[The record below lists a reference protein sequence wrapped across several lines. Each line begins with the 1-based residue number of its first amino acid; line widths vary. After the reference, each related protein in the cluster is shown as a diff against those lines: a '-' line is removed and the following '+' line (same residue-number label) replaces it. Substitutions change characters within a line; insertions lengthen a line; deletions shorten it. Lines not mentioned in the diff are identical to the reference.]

1 MCAMGV
7 THASTVVIPYPP
19 TPLTMIT
26 VGLFSPKPLE
36 KEAHCSMK
44 VIRTTDIFLNESI
57 DQFTIKKNKKK
68 ETSIFEEIYVAMP

>member
-1 MCAMGV
+1 MTVTSLTPMCAMGV
-7 THASTVVIPYPP
+7 THASTVVILYPP

-36 KEAHCSMK
+36 KEAHCPMG

-57 DQFTIKKNKKK
+57 DQF
-68 ETSIFEEIYVAMP
+68 SIEKQEERDQYF